1 MIQFYN
7 FKKYLE
13 ITHIMSVK
21 LSPIIAGVMNWGV
34 WDKNLNTKEMN
45 HLIHL
50 FFENGI
56 TTFDHADIYGG
67 YTTEAA
73 FGKALTESK
82 IDRKKIQLITKCGI
96 QYTSENRPNNSIKHY
111 EYSKDYIIWSAENSL
126 KNLQTDY
133 LDVFLLHRPS
143 PLMQADEIA
152 EAVSKLKADGKILSF
167 GVSNFTPFQTELLR
181 QKTEI
186 SFNQVQFSATH
197 YEAMLDG
204 SFDYMQVHNIKPMAW
219 NPLGTV
225 FRENTDQTFRLRQL
239 LAKLVEKYH
248 IGSDII
254 LLAWIMQHPAGI
266 SPVAGTVN
274 SGRIQQLMKA
284 KSLVLDKQDWFA
296 IWTES
301 MGNRVP

>member
-1 MIQFYN
+1 
-7 FKKYLE
+7 
-13 ITHIMSVK
+13 MSVQ

-34 WDKNLNTKEMN
+34 WDKNLNTNEFT
-45 HLIHL
+45 HLINL
-50 FFENGI
+50 FIENGI

-67 YTTEAA
+67 YTTEAS
-73 FGKALTESK
+73 FGKALSESK

-96 QYTSENRPNNSIKHY
+96 QYVSENRPNNSIKHY
-111 EYSKDYIIWSAENSL
+111 EYSKDYIIWSVENSL

-167 GVSNFTPFQTELLR
+167 GVSNFTSSQTELLR

-197 YEAMLDG
+197 HEAMLDG
-204 SFDYMQVHNIKPMAW
+204 SLDYMQVHNIKPMAW

-239 LAKLVEKYH
+239 LAKLVEKYR

>member
-1 MIQFYN
+1 
-7 FKKYLE
+7 
-13 ITHIMSVK
+13 MSVE

-34 WDKNLNTKEMN
+34 WDKNLNTNEFT
-45 HLIHL
+45 HLINL
-50 FFENGI
+50 FIENGI

-67 YTTEAA
+67 YTTEAS
-73 FGKALTESK
+73 FGKALSESK

-96 QYTSENRPNNSIKHY
+96 QYISENRPNNSIKHY

-133 LDVFLLHRPS
+133 LDVLLLHRPS

-167 GVSNFTPFQTELLR
+167 GVSNFTSSQTELLR

-197 YEAMLDG
+197 HEAMLDG
-204 SFDYMQVHNIKPMAW
+204 SLDYMQVHNIKPMAW

-239 LAKLVEKYH
+239 LAKLVEKYR

-301 MGNRVP
+301 MGNKVP

>member
-1 MIQFYN
+1 
-7 FKKYLE
+7 
-13 ITHIMSVK
+13 MSVE

-34 WDKNLNTKEMN
+34 WDKNLNTNEFT
-45 HLIHL
+45 HLINL
-50 FFENGI
+50 FIENGI

-67 YTTEAA
+67 YTTEAS
-73 FGKALTESK
+73 FGKALSESK

-167 GVSNFTPFQTELLR
+167 GVSNFTSSQTELLR

-197 YEAMLDG
+197 HEAMLDG
-204 SFDYMQVHNIKPMAW
+204 SFDYMQIHNIKPMAW

-254 LLAWIMQHPAGI
+254 LLAWIMQHPARI

-301 MGNRVP
+301 MGNKVP

>member
-1 MIQFYN
+1 MSIQ
-7 FKKYLE
+7 
-13 ITHIMSVK
+13 

-34 WDKNLNTKEMN
+34 WDKNLNTNEFT
-45 HLIHL
+45 HLINL
-50 FFENGI
+50 FIENGI

-67 YTTEAA
+67 YTTEAS
-73 FGKALTESK
+73 FGKALSESK

-96 QYTSENRPNNSIKHY
+96 QYVSENRPNNSIKHY

-126 KNLQTDY
+126 KNLKTDY

-167 GVSNFTPFQTELLR
+167 GVSNFTSSQTELLR

-197 YEAMLDG
+197 HEAMLDG
-204 SFDYMQVHNIKPMAW
+204 SFDYMQIHNIKPMAW
-219 NPLGTV
+219 NPLGIV

>member
-1 MIQFYN
+1 
-7 FKKYLE
+7 
-13 ITHIMSVK
+13 MSVQ

-34 WDKNLNTKEMN
+34 WDKNLNTNEFT
-45 HLIHL
+45 HLINL
-50 FFENGI
+50 FIENGI

-67 YTTEAA
+67 YTTEAS
-73 FGKALTESK
+73 FGKALSESK

-96 QYTSENRPNNSIKHY
+96 QYVSENRPNNSIKHY
-111 EYSKDYIIWSAENSL
+111 EYSKDYIIWSVENSL

-167 GVSNFTPFQTELLR
+167 GVSNFTSSQTELLR

-197 YEAMLDG
+197 HEAMLDG
-204 SFDYMQVHNIKPMAW
+204 SLDYMQIHNTKPMAW

-239 LAKLVEKYH
+239 LAKLVEKYR